1 MFIGRE
7 DAQHIVD
14 EMKTSIHRDINIM
27 DGEGVILAS
36 TNPARQG
43 KLHQGALRI
52 IREGLP
58 GLTMQLQHSAHP
70 NPGLHTA
77 STSPAKK

>member
-36 TNPARQG
+36 TNATRRRCPS
-43 KLHQGALRI
+43 
-52 IREGLP
+52 
-58 GLTMQLQHSAHP
+58 SA
-70 NPGLHTA
+70 
-77 STSPAKK
+77 TSSSG